1 MTLPKENFMKSE
13 AIRNLSLIA
22 LFVLLAGCHPKQV
35 AKAPPPPP
43 APAPEVAKAP
53 PPAPPPP
60 AREEPKVA
68 EAKPV
73 EAPPPEVKLRIED
86 LLAKLQ
92 DIYFDYDKHI
102 IRPDADATLQANAT
116 ALREILKQ
124 YPGYK
129 LRIEGYCDE
138 RGSDE
143 YNLALGDRRAKAA
156 QEFLIRLGIPG
167 DQLETVS
174 FGKEKPVCSEHDESC
189 WQKNR
194 RAHTTQNPT

>member
-1 MTLPKENFMKSE
+1 MKSE
-13 AIRNLSLIA
+13 AIRNLSLA
-22 LFVLLAGCHPKQV
+22 AVLILLIGCAHKKV
-35 AKAPPPPP
+35 AQTPLPP

-53 PPAPPPP
+53 PPPEPPPKQ
-60 AREEPKVA
+60 EEPKVA

-73 EAPPPEVKLRIED
+73 EPPPEVKARIED

-92 DIYFDYDKHI
+92 DIYFDYDKHA
-102 IRPDADATLQANAT
+102 IRADAETTLQANAV

-129 LRIEGYCDE
+129 LKIEGFCDE

-143 YNLALGDRRAKAA
+143 YNLALGDRRAKNA
-156 QEFLIRLGIPG
+156 QDFLVRLGLPA

-174 FGKEKPVCSEHDESC
+174 YGKEKPVCTEHNEDC
-189 WQKNR
+189 WKKNR
-194 RAHTTQNPT
+194 RAHTTQSSS

>member
-1 MTLPKENFMKSE
+1 MKSAKENFMKSE
-13 AIRNLSLIA
+13 AIRSLSLVA
-22 LFVLLAGCHPKQV
+22 VLVLFAACHPKKV
-35 AKAPPPPP
+35 AQAPPPP

-53 PPAPPPP
+53 PPPEPAPKP
-60 AREEPKVA
+60 EPKVEA

-73 EAPPPEVKLRIED
+73 EAPPPEVKVRIED
-86 LLAKLQ
+86 LLAKIQ
-92 DIYFDYDKHI
+92 DIYFDYDKNT
-102 IRPDADATLQANAT
+102 IRPDADATLQSNAT

-129 LRIEGYCDE
+129 LRIEGFCDE

-156 QEFLIRLGIPG
+156 QEYLVRLGLPAE
-167 DQLETVS
+167 QLDTVS
-174 FGKEKPVCSEHDESC
+174 YGKEKPVCSDHNEDC

-194 RAHTTQNPT
+194 RAHTAQSST

>member
-1 MTLPKENFMKSE
+1 MKSE
-13 AIRNLSLIA
+13 AIRNLSLA
-22 LFVLLAGCHPKQV
+22 AVFVLLIGCGPKKV
-35 AKAPPPPP
+35 AQAPPPP

-53 PPAPPPP
+53 PPPEPAPKP
-60 AREEPKVA
+60 EPKVEA

-73 EAPPPEVKLRIED
+73 EAPPPPEVKVRIED
-86 LLAKLQ
+86 LLARIQ
-92 DIYFDYDKHI
+92 DVYFDYDKNA

-143 YNLALGDRRAKAA
+143 YNLALGDRRAKSALEFLVTLGLPAA
-156 QEFLIRLGIPG
+156 QL
-167 DQLETVS
+167 DTVS
-174 FGKEKPVCSEHDESC
+174 YGKEKPVCTDHNEDC

-194 RAHTTQNPT
+194 RAHTTQSST

>member
-1 MTLPKENFMKSE
+1 MKSE
-13 AIRNLSLIA
+13 AIRNLSLA
-22 LFVLLAGCHPKQV
+22 AVLVLSIGCGPKKV
-35 AKAPPPPP
+35 AKAPPPP

-53 PPAPPPP
+53 EPPPPPPPKPEPKVVAEAPPAP
-60 AREEPKVA
+60 
-68 EAKPV
+68 
-73 EAPPPEVKLRIED
+73 APPPEVKVRIED
-86 LLAKLQ
+86 LLAKIQ
-92 DIYFDYDKHI
+92 DVYFDYDKDA

-129 LRIEGYCDE
+129 LKIEGYCDE

-143 YNLALGDRRAKAA
+143 YNLALGDRRAKTA
-156 QEFLIRLGIPG
+156 QEFLVRLGLPA

-174 FGKEKPVCSEHDESC
+174 YGKEKPVCTDHNEDC

-194 RAHTTQNPT
+194 RAHTTQSST

>member
-1 MTLPKENFMKSE
+1 MKSE
-13 AIRNLSLIA
+13 AFRNLSLVA
-22 LFVLLAGCHPKQV
+22 VFVLFAGCHPRQQV
-35 AKAPPPPP
+35 AKAPPPP
-43 APAPEVAKAP
+43 APVAEAPKPAP
-53 PPAPPPP
+53 PPAPPPK
-60 AREEPKVA
+60 EEPKVA

-73 EAPPPEVKLRIED
+73 EAPPPAVKERIED
-86 LLAKLQ
+86 LLAKIK
-92 DIYFDYDKHI
+92 DIYFDYDKNA
-102 IRPDADATLQANAT
+102 IRPDADATLQENAS

-156 QEFLIRLGIPG
+156 QEFLVRLGLPA
-167 DQLETVS
+167 DQLDTVS
-174 FGKEKPVCSEHDESC
+174 YGKEKQVCGEHSEDC

-194 RAHTTQNPT
+194 RAHTTQSST

>member
-1 MTLPKENFMKSE
+1 MKSE
-13 AIRNLSLIA
+13 AIRNLSLVA
-22 LFVLLAGCHPKQV
+22 MFVLFAGCHPKQV
-35 AKAPPPPP
+35 AQAPPPP
-43 APAPEVAKAP
+43 APAPEAP
-53 PPAPPPP
+53 KPAPPPP
-60 AREEPKVA
+60 PPKPEPKVVA

-73 EAPPPEVKLRIED
+73 EAPPPEVKVRIED
-86 LLAKLQ
+86 LLAKIQ
-92 DIYFDYDKHI
+92 DIYFDYDKNA

-129 LRIEGYCDE
+129 LRIEGFCDE

-156 QEFLIRLGIPG
+156 QEFLVRLGLPAQ
-167 DQLETVS
+167 QLDTVS
-174 FGKEKPVCSEHDESC
+174 YGKEKPVCTDHNEDC

-194 RAHTTQNPT
+194 RAHTTQSSS